1 MITAPATINL
11 LGQVMVV
18 ASTTDVSF
26 ESYSP
31 NRVYKYIKYPE
42 SLRATLLQIS
52 NGILLKEYI
61 DFFRFHNYL

>member
-31 NRVYKYIKYPE
+31 NRVYKYIKYSE
-42 SLRATLLQIS
+42 SFRATLLQIS
-52 NGILLKEYI
+52 NSILLKDI
-61 DFFRFHNYL
+61 LIFFFFS

>member
-1 MITAPATINL
+1 MTIHFP
-11 LGQVMVV
+11 
-18 ASTTDVSF
+18 DVSF